1 MTKKEKAYI
10 LAKAEQYLAW
20 AKQERMEAK
29 TSSDPEEREEHYQ
42 QEAINS
48 ASADALYNL
57 LAELLEGV

>member
-10 LAKAEQYLAW
+10 LAKAEQYLTW

-29 TSSDPEEREEHYQ
+29 TSSDPEEREDHYQ
-42 QEAINS
+42 QEAMNS